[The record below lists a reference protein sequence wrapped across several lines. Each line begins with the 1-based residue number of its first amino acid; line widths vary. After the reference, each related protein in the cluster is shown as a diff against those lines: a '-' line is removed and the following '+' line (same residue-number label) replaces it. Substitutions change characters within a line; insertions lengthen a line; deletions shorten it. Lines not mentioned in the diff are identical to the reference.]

1 MKMQLRKKLLPLA
14 IAACLGSTAAYAN
27 DTSSSM
33 RGTIVGPNGNPA
45 VGTEITI
52 IHVPSGSTKKA
63 IVNDAGFFNAKGLR
77 VGGPYQIIVDSEKF
91 EDTLLEDVFLS
102 LGKEYPV
109 SVQLE
114 AQSNMEQIVVTG
126 RRISAL
132 SGGKGPAANFSLQ
145 DLENQPAINRD
156 LKDIVRADPRIYI
169 DESSDN
175 EGLQCAGKSPRFNSL
190 TLDGVRMN
198 DNFGLN
204 SNGYPTVRPPFSF
217 DSIQDVS
224 VEFAPFDVSYGGFT
238 SCNFNAV
245 TKSGT
250 NEVRG
255 KVFLDYTNDSMLG
268 DKIEGQDIDNGSFSE
283 KRYGFNIGAPLIK
296 DELFVFV
303 SYEELDGVQLFDYPR
318 YGEDEAVTPSDL
330 DRVRQIASDVY
341 GYDAGTTPGSMPVE
355 DQKLLVKFDWNI
367 NDAHRASLVYN
378 YNDGFKLDQSDR
390 WAVTLDSH
398 FYERGAEFQSIVGSI
413 YSDWTDNFSTE
424 VRIGKSDIDVRQIS
438 LDAASGFGEVQIRQ
452 GGTTIFLGPDDSR
465 QSNDLDYDTTT
476 FKFAGTYYLDEH
488 VITAGY
494 EYEEVNVFNLF
505 MQHTQGEFR
514 FDSIDDFEAGDAARI
529 YYNNSAGTNNPNDA
543 AAEFGFAQ
551 HSLYIQDEYD
561 FIDYDLSLTF
571 GLRYD
576 MYTSSDLPTYNPL
589 FEELYGF
596 DNQKNMDDMDLLQPR
611 VGFNWRALDNLE
623 VYGGFG
629 LFSGGNPNVW
639 VSNSYSNDGIT
650 NIATQE
656 RGVDLFNTEMV
667 NGGLPIYE
675 VPQNQYDEVAN
686 TAAGGGSVNAIDYDF
701 EIPSEWKYAIGASY
715 VTDNDYILTA
725 DLLHTQ
731 KQDSAMVRDLSLE
744 PTGETTFD
752 GRPLYQGKTLT
763 DENGETVRRFN
774 EYLLTN
780 VEGDDGDSTSLSFSV
795 TKEYEN
801 GIDFMAS
808 YAYTTSKDVNPMT
821 SSVAGSNFGN
831 LATTNPND
839 PMIAT
844 SNYETPHRFTFK
856 FGYKHE
862 FIDGYLTR
870 FNLFGAASEGRPYS
884 YTFNRSDR
892 EFGDNNWNGSRQLF
906 YVPLVNDPN
915 VEYDMS
921 AEELADMNAWIES
934 EGLKRGTTLGRN
946 DFNSEWYVKFDVKVS
961 QQIPGLMDGHKGS
974 VYFTI
979 KNVGNLLNDDWGV
992 LKEGSFVGNRMA
1004 DVSYEDGKY
1013 VYEGFYTGEGTTES
1027 EVKNYGSLW
1036 QMRVGIDY
1044 RF

>member
-1 MKMQLRKKLLPLA
+1 
-14 IAACLGSTAAYAN
+14 
-27 DTSSSM
+27 M

-63 IVNDAGFFNAKGLR
+63 IVNNAGFFNAKGLR
-77 VGGPYQIIVDSEKF
+77 VGGPYQVIVDSEKF
-91 EDTLLEDVFLS
+91 EDTVLEDVFLS

-114 AQSNMEQIVVTG
+114 DQSNVEKIVVTG
-126 RRISAL
+126 RKISAL
-132 SGGKGPAANFSLQ
+132 SGGKGPAANFNLK

-156 LKDIVRADPRIYI
+156 LKDIVRADPRIYV
-169 DESSDN
+169 DESSDS
-175 EGLQCAGKSPRFNSL
+175 EGLQCAGASPRFSSL
-190 TLDGVRMN
+190 TIDGVRMN

-217 DSIQDVS
+217 DSIQDVA
-224 VEFAPFDVSYGGFT
+224 VEFAPFDVTYGGFT

-255 KVFLDYTNDSMLG
+255 KVFFDFTNDSMLG
-268 DKIEGQDIDNGSFSE
+268 DEIEGKPIDSGSFSE
-283 KRYGFNIGAPLIK
+283 KRYGFNVGAPLIK

-303 SYEELDGVQLFDYPR
+303 SYEELEGVQIFEYPSFGT
-318 YGEDEAVTPSDL
+318 GEDDRVSPEDL
-330 DRVRQIASDVY
+330 DRVRQIARDVY
-341 GYDAGTTPGSMPVE
+341 GYEAGGTPGTMPVD
-355 DQKLLVKFDWNI
+355 DQKFLIKFDWNI
-367 NDAHRASLVYN
+367 NDDHRASLVYN
-378 YNDGFKLDQSDR
+378 YNDGFKLSQSDS
-390 WAVTLDSH
+390 WAVTMDSH

-413 YSDWTDNFSTE
+413 YSDWSDNFSTE

-476 FKFAGTYYLDEH
+476 FKLAGTYYLDEH

-494 EYEEVNVFNLF
+494 EYEEINVFNLF

-514 FDSIDDFEAGDAARI
+514 FDSIDDFEAGDAARV
-529 YYNNSAGTNNPNDA
+529 YYNNSAGTNNPDDA
-543 AAEFGFAQ
+543 AANFGFAQ
-551 HSLYIQDEYD
+551 HTFYIQDEYD
-561 FIDYDLSLTF
+561 FIDYDLSVTL
-571 GLRYD
+571 GVRYD

-596 DNQKNMDDMDLLQPR
+596 DNQQNMDDLSLFQPR
-611 VGFNWRALDNLE
+611 FGFNWQAADNIE
-623 VYGGFG
+623 VFGGAG
-629 LFSGGNPNVW
+629 LYSGGNPNVW
-639 VSNSYSNDGIT
+639 VSNSYSNDGMI
-650 NIATQE
+650 NISTQE
-656 RGVDLFNTEMV
+656 RGVDLFNTDMV

-686 TAAGGGSVNAIDYDF
+686 TAAGGGSVNAIDHNF
-701 EIPSEWKYAIGASY
+701 ELPKEWKFALGANY
-715 VTDNDYILTA
+715 VTDNDYVFSANILYT
-725 DLLHTQ
+725 
-731 KQDSAMVRDLSLE
+731 KSEDSAIIRDLSLE

-763 DENGETVRRFN
+763 DANGDTVRRYN

-780 VEGDDGDSTSLSFSV
+780 VDGDDGEKTSLSFSFG
-795 TKEYEN
+795 KEYDN
-801 GIDFMAS
+801 GIDFTAS
-808 YAYTTSKDVNPMT
+808 YAYTRAKDVNPMT

-831 LATTNPND
+831 IATTNPND
-839 PMIAT
+839 PQLAT
-844 SNYETPHRFTFK
+844 SNYEIPHRFTLK
-856 FGYKHE
+856 LGYKHE
-862 FIDGYLTR
+862 FFDGYLTR
-870 FNLFGAASEGRPYS
+870 FNLFGQANEGRPYT
-884 YTFNRSDR
+884 YTYNRGDR

-906 YVPLVNDPN
+906 YVPLINDPN
-915 VEYDMS
+915 VIYNFS
-921 AEELADMNAWIES
+921 GSEEEQEAQLTAMNNWIEK
-934 EGLKRGTTLGRN
+934 EGLKRGSTVGRN
-946 DFNSEWYVKFDVKVS
+946 DFNADWYVKFDVKVS
-961 QQIPGLMDGHKGS
+961 QEIPGLMDGHKGS

-992 LKEGSFVGNRMA
+992 LKEGAFVGNRMLSV
-1004 DVSYEDGKY
+1004 DYNDGKY
-1013 VYEGFYTGEGTTES
+1013 VYSRFSEGEGTTKQ
-1027 EVKNYGSLW
+1027 EVKRYGSLW
-1036 QMRVGIDY
+1036 QMRVGVNY